1 MTYPTRLFDFIFY
14 QKEKNP
20 LAKSISHINHGKES
34 SYATDD
40 IIRLGY
46 QFGHGLLAHGL
57 QSGDKIALVTFKNRP
72 EWVIAELGASM
83 CGIISVPVYPTISQ
97 HEYAYIFNDA
107 EVKCCF
113 IGDDENATI
122 LKKIEI
128 AAKDCSTLKNIYTFD
143 KVPNANY
150 WEDFLKISDNNVI
163 DNIKQKIT
171 PKDLAT
177 IIYTSGT
184 TGEPKGVM
192 LSHENI
198 STNSIAVIDLIPVG
212 PNDRTLSFLPINH
225 IFERTCLYAI
235 FYKCGEIN
243 FTGTD
248 NLGGE
253 NGDLQRVKPHF
264 FTTVPRLLEKVYE
277 KIYNKGLELKGIKR
291 GLFFWALRLTNDYE
305 IDVKYGLL
313 KSIKMKIADALIYS
327 KWRAALGGQIQGIII
342 GASPCPVKIARTFC
356 AAGIPIREAY
366 GLTETSPGIC
376 INRMEEGGAKL
387 GTVGPTVPGIEIFI
401 DPSDG
406 TYKAGEGEILCDGPN
421 IMLGYYKKP
430 EKTAEVFKVIEGRK
444 WFCTGDIGKI
454 IPGDKF
460 NFLQITDRKKE
471 LLKTSGGKYVAPS
484 PIENKLKENYLIEQI
499 MIIGDNKKFV
509 SALIVPGKEALKD
522 WCHQN
527 NIAWTT
533 DVEMFK
539 NESVLA
545 KYKEVIDK
553 YNPNFNAVEQIK
565 AFKLVKDTWE
575 PVKSDGS
582 TGELTPTLKL
592 KRRVLLEKYAAL
604 IADIYGEALTSS

>member
-1 MTYPTRLFDFIFY
+1 MTHPTRLFDFIFY
-14 QKEKNP
+14 QKEKYP
-20 LAKSISHINHGKES
+20 LSKSISHINNGIEDTYS
-34 SYATDD
+34 TDD

-46 QFGHGLLAHGL
+46 QFAHGLLTYGL
-57 QSGDKIALVTFKNRP
+57 HTGDKIGLVTFKNRP

-83 CGIISVPVYPTISQ
+83 CGIITVPVYPTISQ
-97 HEYAYIFNDA
+97 NEYAYIFNDS
-107 EVKCCF
+107 EIKCCF
-113 IGDDENATI
+113 IGDDENDTI
-122 LKKIEI
+122 LKKIAI
-128 AAKDCSTLKNIYTFD
+128 AEKECPTLKNIYTFD
-143 KVPNANY
+143 KVSNAKH
-150 WEDFLKISDNNVI
+150 WKEFLTEGDNSVIDTIKEKIS
-163 DNIKQKIT
+163 
-171 PKDLAT
+171 PKEMAT

-198 STNSIAVIDLIPVG
+198 GSNSIAVIDLIPVG
-212 PNDRTLSFLPINH
+212 AGERTLSFLPINH

-235 FYKCGEIN
+235 FYKCAEIN

-253 NGDLQRVKPHF
+253 DGDLKRVQPNF

-291 GLFFWALRLTNDYE
+291 SLFFWALRLTNDYE
-305 IDVKYGLL
+305 IGKEYGFL
-313 KSIKMKIADALIYS
+313 KSIKMKIADKLIFS
-327 KWRAALGGQIQGIII
+327 KWREALGGHIKGIII

-356 AAGIPIREAY
+356 AAGIPIREGY

-376 INRMEEGGAKL
+376 INRMEPGAAML
-387 GTVGPTVPGIEIFI
+387 GTVGPTVPGIEIYI

-406 TYKAGEGEILCDGPN
+406 NYKPGEGEILCDGPN
-421 IMLGYYKKP
+421 IMMGYYKKP
-430 EKTAEVFKVIEGRK
+430 DKTAEVFKTIDGKR

-454 IPGDKF
+454 IPKGKF
-460 NFLQITDRKKE
+460 EFLQITDRKKE

-499 MIIGDNKKFV
+499 MVVGDNKKFV

-522 WCHQN
+522 WCNQH

-533 DVEMFK
+533 DKEIFQ
-539 NESVLA
+539 NEAVLA
-545 KYKEVIDK
+545 KYQEVIDK

-565 AFKLVKDTWE
+565 AFRLVTDTWE

-582 TGELTPTLKL
+582 TGELTPTQKL
-592 KRRVLLEKYAAL
+592 KRRVLLEKYAVL
-604 IADIYGEALTSS
+604 IKDIYGEE